1 MIVCLLFIDPTSLYP
16 YRAYKKGISNA
27 QLLMVASSGLIAR
40 ECNDSDAK
48 HLSDRLIL
56 VWCSCEIP
64 GDINMP
70 AACYRYSSD
79 DRVHDSTYLYLKIAS
94 RCLLVCEPSLSP
106 LVWERYYIHSGR
118 WMKRAAPFRKDQK
131 ENLFFRESYPREK
144 NSSFQLASLELQA
157 SLQNTGSTSIEYRN
171 KRQQQTTATPVAT
184 ADEEADLFVGNESR
198 VFPESFPSFVPGTS
212 TKVESTYVL
221 SNNRIDPCRVSAR
234 ELLKLLALFRPS
246 RVIIQPQADRTAK
259 SHESWRNTTVKLKR
273 SKTPWL
279 SWWHCNKIATC
290 SLHLGGIKVLT
301 LNEQRDEM

>member
-1 MIVCLLFIDPTSLYP
+1 
-16 YRAYKKGISNA
+16 
-27 QLLMVASSGLIAR
+27 MVASSGLIAR
-40 ECNDSDAK
+40 ERNDSDAK

-79 DRVHDSTYLYLKIAS
+79 DRVHDSTVLSENSKQMSIGLRAIIIPPGVREILY
-94 RCLLVCEPSLSP
+94 P
-106 LVWERYYIHSGR
+106 LWPLNEEGGSVQEGP
-118 WMKRAAPFRKDQK
+118 K
-131 ENLFFRESYPREK
+131 RESFFFAKVIPARK
-144 NSSFQLASLELQA
+144 TALSSLRVSSSKRPSKIQA
-157 SLQNTGSTSIEYRN
+157 RHRSSIE
-171 KRQQQTTATPVAT
+171 QQTTATPAAT

-212 TKVESTYVL
+212 TKAESTYVL

-259 SHESWRNTTVKLKR
+259 SHESRRNTTVKLKR

>member
-1 MIVCLLFIDPTSLYP
+1 MRNYLWSHQVVWSRESATIPMPNIYPIGWYLFDAPARFLAILICPQRVIDIPRMIVCTTQRF
-16 YRAYKKGISNA
+16 
-27 QLLMVASSGLIAR
+27 
-40 ECNDSDAK
+40 
-48 HLSDRLIL
+48 
-56 VWCSCEIP
+56 
-64 GDINMP
+64 
-70 AACYRYSSD
+70 
-79 DRVHDSTYLYLKIAS
+79 YLKIAS

-131 ENLFFRESYPREK
+131 ENFFFRESYLREK

-157 SLQNTGSTSIEYRN
+157 SLQNTGSTSIEYR
-171 KRQQQTTATPVAT
+171 ATNDSNSVAT

-198 VFPESFPSFVPGTS
+198 VFPESFPFFVPGTS
-212 TKVESTYVL
+212 TKAESTYVL

-259 SHESWRNTTVKLKR
+259 SHESRRNTTVKLKR

-290 SLHLGGIKVLT
+290 SLHLGGIKVLM